1 MDYMNS
7 SIILRLDTVLRELL
21 TSRFR
26 EEGNIVYPL
35 DRRASIKDIIE
46 SMGIPHTEVGTILS
60 GGKEVSFAHIPTHG
74 EIIDLQALAP
84 GIDVTRPTLL
94 RPEPLPK
101 ASFIVDVNV
110 GKLARLLRMAGVDTW
125 YDPAL
130 SEAELADTAVR
141 ERRVLLSRSRDV
153 LQRKNVV
160 WGHLVR
166 AQQPEEQLAEV
177 ISLYGFQDE
186 IKPFTR
192 CMECNTLLEPVKKGD
207 ILHRLEPLTI
217 KYYHA
222 FMLCPGCGRVYWKGS
237 HYKRMLKILSGIK
250 VPQVPGDGPGDR

>member
-1 MDYMNS
+1 MNS
-7 SIILRLDTVLRELL
+7 SIILRPDTALRELL
-21 TSRFR
+21 TARFR
-26 EEGNIVYPL
+26 EEGDIVYPL

-46 SMGIPHTEVGTILS
+46 SLGIPHTEVGAILS
-60 GGKEVSFAHIPTHG
+60 GGKEVSFAYIPTHG

-84 GIDVTRPTLL
+84 GSDVTSPTLL

-160 WGHLVR
+160 WGHLIR
-166 AQQPEEQLAEV
+166 TQQPEEQLAEV
-177 ISLYGFQDE
+177 ISIYGLQNE

-192 CMECNTLLEPVKKGD
+192 CMECNTLLEPVEKED

-217 KYYHA
+217 EYYHT
-222 FMLCPGCGRVYWKGS
+222 FMLCPGCDRVYWKGS
-237 HYKRMLKILSGIK
+237 HYRRMIKIIGGIK
-250 VPQVPGDGPGDR
+250 VPQVRGYESGDG